1 MFFNDLKSKLYPK
14 FHNLAD
20 STAVWKP
27 KLGLALFL
35 GMVNFSRSSYVGKQS
50 YFGIILSSK
59 YWFVL
64 LMLFFKMLACKK
76 KTDSLL
82 CIYKGETRHLLSFCV
97 PCSSL
102 SLWHPR
108 YLVYWIHAVW
118 ISSKLQQAFKEIK
131 PPNSELCFI
140 LQQLCALVP
149 FVHLGGTNK
158 MIWSWC
164 KKKLQKENQLTWGPT
179 LCWLWTLLFSWYF

>member
-1 MFFNDLKSKLYPK
+1 
-14 FHNLAD
+14 
-20 STAVWKP
+20 
-27 KLGLALFL
+27 
-35 GMVNFSRSSYVGKQS
+35 
-50 YFGIILSSK
+50 
-59 YWFVL
+59 
-64 LMLFFKMLACKK
+64 MLACQK

-118 ISSKLQQAFKEIK
+118 ISSKLQQAFKEKK
-131 PPNSELCFI
+131 PPNIELCFI
-140 LQQLCALVP
+140 LLQLCALLACVQ
-149 FVHLGGTNK
+149 LRGTNK

-179 LCWLWTLLFSWYF
+179 LCWLWTLLFSWYFYLKRKKTNKALVMQRAQHFDLCVLLHAYDVWTRPHQ

>member
-1 MFFNDLKSKLYPK
+1 
-14 FHNLAD
+14 
-20 STAVWKP
+20 
-27 KLGLALFL
+27 
-35 GMVNFSRSSYVGKQS
+35 
-50 YFGIILSSK
+50 
-59 YWFVL
+59 
-64 LMLFFKMLACKK
+64 MLACQK

-118 ISSKLQQAFKEIK
+118 ISSKLQQAFKEKK
-131 PPNSELCFI
+131 PPNIELCFI
-140 LQQLCALVP
+140 LLQLCALLACVQ
-149 FVHLGGTNK
+149 LRGTNK

-179 LCWLWTLLFSWYF
+179 LCWLWTLLFSWYFYLKRKKTNKALVMQRAQHFDLTKNIKCTV